1 MLPKCQNSAFL
12 LKARL
17 IMLSCTSYSSCLIV
31 LCWGLAKQSA
41 PASLVWLSHLPPLL
55 LFSHP
60 VVSNSLQPH
69 GLQHTRPVPHHFLKF
84 AQVHVQCI
92 SDAIQ
97 PSHPLTPSSPSAL
110 NLAQHQGLFQ
120 RVACLHQTTDQ
131 NYCHHYPFLYLP
143 PVYLPRWVINRPEK
157 HFSDI
162 LIMSTLAKKK
172 KRMSLLESTTLQ

>member
-1 MLPKCQNSAFL
+1 M
-12 LKARL
+12 
-17 IMLSCTSYSSCLIV
+17 CTTKWFSYVVI
-31 LCWGLAKQSA
+31 QS
-41 PASLVWLSHLPPLL
+41 PSRVWLCAPLDC
-55 LFSHP
+55 SIP
-60 VVSNSLQPH
+60 DV
-69 GLQHTRPVPHHFLKF
+69 PVPHHLLEF
-84 AQVHVQCI
+84 AQVHIHCI

-120 RVACLHQTTDQ
+120 WVACLHQTTDQ

-172 KRMSLLESTTLQ
+172 KRMSLLESTTLQWYYRPMATFPKTQS

>member
-69 GLQHTRPVPHHFLKF
+69 GLQHTRPP
-84 AQVHVQCI
+84 C
-92 SDAIQ
+92 
-97 PSHPLTPSSPSAL
+97 PSPCPEVCPSSCPLHQWRHSAISSSDTL
-110 NLAQHQGLFQ
+110 FSFCPQSCPASGSFPTSRLLASDDRPKLLPPLSIPIFATGLFTQ
-120 RVACLHQTTDQ
+120 MGHQ
-131 NYCHHYPFLYLP
+131 
-143 PVYLPRWVINRPEK
+143 
-157 HFSDI
+157 
-162 LIMSTLAKKK
+162 
-172 KRMSLLESTTLQ
+172 